1 MGYDLTD
8 LHLSLTQGNDMDDK
22 LSTNKKHHLSLA
34 VRFGLTLAMPVVCPS
49 SSLVVAFVHSG
60 RFHCSFMFIFSC
72 LTDAMHLTCTRT
84 KGGCM
89 EHGGCD
95 LQREAVKGA

>member
-49 SSLVVAFVHSG
+49 SSLVG
-60 RFHCSFMFIFSC
+60 
-72 LTDAMHLTCTRT
+72 LCT
-84 KGGCM
+84 
-89 EHGGCD
+89 
-95 LQREAVKGA
+95 